1 MSYSN
6 YRNYQLAVAE
16 RQRAMAAQQQAQNI
30 RNQATARANRM
41 SQEWQGSHG
50 DPRASV
56 GNMNN
61 MLSRENSSH
70 YAEMSNRQ
78 LESQQAYA
86 NALNDEITQM
96 QDRMAD
102 MSENVIGGK
111 RASDEMKY
119 NLEMTKARNDHQARM
134 AENNARIAMN
144 SKTNDSLAASMDGF
158 NQSLAGGKPE
168 MPSVELYDNDGEYV
182 GGSQYAGKNLFDKT
196 GIKKSL
202 MS

>member
-6 YRNYQLAVAE
+6 YRNYQLALQE
-16 RQRAMAAQQQAQNI
+16 RARAQAAAQQAANI
-30 RNQATARANRM
+30 RNQIHARMDQQSN
-41 SQEWQGSHG
+41 QWQGSHG
-50 DPRASV
+50 DPRASM
-56 GNMNN
+56 GNMYNT
-61 MLSRENSSH
+61 MARENSGYH
-70 YAEMSNRQ
+70 QEMSNRQ
-78 LESQQAYA
+78 LDSQQAYA
-86 NALNDEITQM
+86 NALNKEITQM

-144 SKTNDSLAASMDGF
+144 NKTNDSLASSMKDF
-158 NQSLAGGKPE
+158 NQSIGGE
-168 MPSVELYDNDGEYV
+168 SNMPSVELYDNDGEYI
-182 GGSQYAGKNLFDKT
+182 GGSQYAGKSLFDKT